1 MSLSLVY
8 PSRILSHHLFS
19 SNPHNST
26 QLTLGLNRKFLPCQ
40 TDLSARTFCSSSVN
54 GAFSFFFFFFGL
66 EFPRDVSEMC
76 CFIVKLTRTGEGSL
90 SKLPTLIDSW
100 PCKYSSGISESTKV
114 DTSTE
119 LHRGVLFRIGTG
131 RSIIFTDLNK
141 LVPLLGSSTCNIPLF
156 VAFLSKDL
164 ISLLNF
170 PWFDF
175 GFLIKA
181 LVSFKP

>member
-1 MSLSLVY
+1 
-8 PSRILSHHLFS
+8 
-19 SNPHNST
+19 
-26 QLTLGLNRKFLPCQ
+26 
-40 TDLSARTFCSSSVN
+40 
-54 GAFSFFFFFFGL
+54 
-66 EFPRDVSEMC
+66 MC

-119 LHRGVLFRIGTG
+119 LDRGVLFRIGTG
-131 RSIIFTDLNK
+131 HSIIFMDLDE

-156 VAFLSKDL
+156 FAFLSKDL
-164 ISLLNF
+164 LSLLNF

-181 LVSFKP
+181 LVSFKPYNVTFGGKWWPWIDHSHNIRGGSQVAHFQGYKSCTVCLLPAHFRLVSCSSKPLETQSYNCRF